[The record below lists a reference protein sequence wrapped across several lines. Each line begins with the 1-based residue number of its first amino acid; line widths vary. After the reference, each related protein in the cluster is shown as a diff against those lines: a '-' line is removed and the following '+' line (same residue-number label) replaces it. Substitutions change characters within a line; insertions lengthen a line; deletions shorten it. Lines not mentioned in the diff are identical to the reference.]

1 MTDRKTYN
9 KLVRDRIPE
18 IIAAD
23 GRQCST
29 EIMSDDEYRRALL
42 AKLVEEAQEVAAA
55 AEDDELVKEIAD
67 LYEVIDAL
75 LIAFDLDREA
85 VLAMQQKR
93 HDERGG
99 FEKRIKLLWTE

>member
-1 MTDRKTYN
+1 MTDRKNYN

-29 EIMSDDEYRRALL
+29 EIMSDDEYRQALL

-55 AEDDELVKEIAD
+55 DRDEMVKEIAD

-75 LIAFDLDREA
+75 LIAFGLDREA
-85 VLAMQQKR
+85 VLAIQRKR
-93 HDERGG
+93 HDGRGG